1 MYIYI
6 YIFLMQKLV
15 KAILIPT
22 YNHHIMKLRLLRSTM
37 VDMVHIPTVGHIDIF
52 VCQIRSFCEC
62 EVGWWFGTFFV
73 FPYIG
78 IVTSIDQLTNIF
90 QRGRSTTNQFVFS
103 VLISRIL
110 GFLFFVGWEPPWLLG
125 YTLLDLSAEYAE

>member
-1 MYIYI
+1 MYI

-22 YNHHIMKLRLLRSTM
+22 YNHHIMKQRLLRSTM

-103 VLISRIL
+103 VLIPESWVSYFL
-110 GFLFFVGWEPPWLLG
+110 SVGNLHGFLGIPSLI
-125 YTLLDLSAEYAE
+125 